1 MKDSLFE
8 KETRTRNYMRTALLV
23 MFKAFDDVLGR
34 DSVYKLT
41 VEFTLGPHVFI
52 RPSSDLKLSNK
63 TFSDIWTRMH
73 DYIDAD
79 LPIIKESI
87 KVSDAYS
94 KMVDEGIEEAASF
107 LHFRRSSRI
116 TMSCIDDFKCYFYG
130 SVMKHTGLLKA
141 FDLMP
146 YETGFFLLLPDIDE
160 PDVIKEID
168 MPVKLFEAYS
178 ESYRIAHLL
187 ETDTITD
194 VNKEICADNVT
205 DLILTCESIFDAKLV
220 KAAQGIVS
228 KGKKF
233 VFVAGPSS
241 SGKTS
246 TANRLC
252 YAMRNYGIKP
262 RLISLDD
269 YYKDRTEAVKN
280 GANIDWESIETID
293 VARFSSDMLDLLE
306 GKEIELPRF
315 DFRTQASLPSGK
327 RISLG
332 ERDILIIEGIHG
344 LNDVFAEQIP
354 EDLIYRVYV
363 SALSQLN
370 ISRHNRIPSTDIRLL
385 RRIVRDHRSRGYDAA
400 NTLRRWP
407 SVRNGEMENIFPFQ
421 ENADII
427 INTTMVYELA
437 AIKPYAE
444 RALFCVER
452 GTPEY
457 IKAKE
462 LLKFLDFVIP
472 LSTDQIPP
480 ASIIREFIGGSCMN
494 VG

>member
-1 MKDSLFE
+1 MKDNLYE
-8 KETRTRNYMRTALLV
+8 KETRTRTYQRTAILV
-23 MFKAFDDVLGR
+23 MLKAFDDILGR
-34 DSVYKLT
+34 NSVYELT

-52 RPSSDLKLSNK
+52 KPSDKLKITKKN
-63 TFSDIWTRMH
+63 FSDIWTRMH

-79 LPIIKESI
+79 LPVTKESI

-94 KMVDEGIEEAASF
+94 RMAAEGNVYAASF
-107 LHFRRSSRI
+107 LHFRRASRI
-116 TMSCIDDFKCYFYG
+116 TMSCIDDFRQYFYG
-130 SVMKHTGLLKA
+130 SVMKRTGQLKA

-146 YETGFFLLLPDIDE
+146 YENGFFLLLPEIDE
-160 PDVIKEID
+160 PDVIKEIE
-168 MPVKLFEAYS
+168 MPVKLFEAYN
-178 ESYRIAHLL
+178 ESYRISHLL
-187 ETDTITD
+187 ETDSITE

-205 DLILTCESIFDAKLV
+205 DLILTCESIFDSRLADAAK
-220 KAAQGIVS
+220 AITS
-228 KGKKF
+228 SNKKF

-246 TANRLC
+246 TANRLS
-252 YAMRNYGIKP
+252 YALRNYGIKP

-269 YYKDRTEAVKN
+269 YYKDRTEMLKR
-280 GANIDWESIETID
+280 GADTDWESIDTID
-293 VARFSSDMLDLLE
+293 TERFSSDMLRLLKGE
-306 GKEIELPRF
+306 TVELPHF
-315 DFRTQASLPSGK
+315 DFKTQASLPSGNF
-327 RISLG
+327 ISLG
-332 ERDILIIEGIHG
+332 EKDILIIEGIHG
-344 LNDVFAEQIP
+344 LNSLFTEQIP
-354 EDLIYRVYV
+354 DELIYRVYV

-370 ISRHNRIPSTDIRLL
+370 ISLHNRIPSTDIRLL

-407 SVRNGEMENIFPFQ
+407 LVRHGEEENIFPFQ

-444 RALFCVER
+444 RALFCVR
-452 GTPEY
+452 RDTPEY

-480 ASIIREFIGGSCMN
+480 ASIIREFIGGSCLN